1 TDRLVPTG
9 AVAQGCLVLAFS
21 VGGAVALL
29 SVLANFTVF
38 DAQARVAGRGCL
50 LYALHVSSFHWVV
63 DAPLT
68 SSGYRG
74 AGVAAVRRLEP
85 PLPPRSLLLASGDPA
100 HGVP

>member
-1 TDRLVPTG
+1 MAWFSELADL
-9 AVAQGCLVLAFS
+9 AVL
-21 VGGAVALL
+21 
-29 SVLANFTVF
+29 
-38 DAQARVAGRGCL
+38 DAKARVAGRGCL
-50 LYALHVSSFHWVV
+50 LYALHVSSFRWVV